1 MELGSSIVQAET
13 QDSFYS
19 LRLISFSIQLES
31 FPPLFMEAFLFL
43 EDTITFIFFLQNS
56 VHSGRI
62 EENLINTS
70 KTR

>member
-43 EDTITFIFFLQNS
+43 EDTITFIFFY
-56 VHSGRI
+56 
-62 EENLINTS
+62 
-70 KTR
+70 KTRYIPVELRKT